1 MRPHSVQEVAE
12 FICRHGRQGDL
23 EITYDDNTPFLTTC
37 GIYIDKIAD
46 MDYRE
51 SLLEVLIPMQIELDG
66 TAQINEFSADQD
78 MDMKL

>member
-1 MRPHSVQEVAE
+1 M
-12 FICRHGRQGDL
+12 
-23 EITYDDNTPFLTTC
+23 ITYDDNTPFPTTC

-66 TAQINEFSADQD
+66 TAQINEFSVDED